1 MTRLYR
7 GAPVEF
13 FRPIVHAQDSQATT
27 KPIGPYAALEYDP
40 ENVPVFGG

>member
-13 FRPIVHAQDSQATT
+13 FGPVVDAQDSQATT
-27 KPIGPYAALEYDP
+27 KPIGSYAALEYDP
-40 ENVPVFGG
+40 ENVRVFGG